1 MDRKVR
7 SGHLCRGGDLSHA
20 ALGWF
25 IGPLGNRTDLMQ
37 RGGIAAP
44 AVAKRSSDRRRSR
57 KWGTESRINSLNACL
72 FANDPDFAGLVNIEL
87 NAGPLKDVLYLEDRT
102 LPAALAIRVISSS
115 TARFS
120 CLSVFTFPVSASTLI
135 APVLKS
141 APDSWYSR

>member
-1 MDRKVR
+1 MVAVNSATCGASPRNPPPTH
-7 SGHLCRGGDLSHA
+7 STLACL
-20 ALGWF
+20 
-25 IGPLGNRTDLMQ
+25 RTD
-37 RGGIAAP
+37 
-44 AVAKRSSDRRRSR
+44 S
-57 KWGTESRINSLNACL
+57 
-72 FANDPDFAGLVNIEL
+72 DFAGFIISEL
-87 NAGPLKDVLYLEDRT
+87 NAGLLKDVLYLEGRT

>member
-1 MDRKVR
+1 MRALTSSTIAAGSRGSTNARPDLSISEIEVGLAPIFSLNLMPEGSSSVPGVGLGSFRR
-7 SGHLCRGGDLSHA
+7 LSAFRLCRLSKTHT
-20 ALGWF
+20 WCF
-25 IGPLGNRTDLMQ
+25 I
-37 RGGIAAP
+37 I
-44 AVAKRSSDRRRSR
+44 S
-57 KWGTESRINSLNACL
+57 
-72 FANDPDFAGLVNIEL
+72 EL
-87 NAGPLKDVLYLEDRT
+87 NAGLLKDVLYLEGRT

>member
-1 MDRKVR
+1 
-7 SGHLCRGGDLSHA
+7 
-20 ALGWF
+20 
-25 IGPLGNRTDLMQ
+25 MQ

-44 AVAKRSSDRRRSR
+44 AVAKRSSDRRRLR

-72 FANDPDFAGLVNIEL
+72 FANGPDFAGLIISEFL
-87 NAGPLKDVLYLEDRT
+87 LKDALYLKDRT
-102 LPAALAIRVISSS
+102 LPAALVIRVISSS

-135 APVLKS
+135 APELKS